1 MASLA
6 VTFDAQPGGRST
18 MFPRKI
24 RRGTIS
30 LGTYATGGIAVTPR
44 NLELIRVDDLDIQPT
59 GGYLFE
65 YLPSTG
71 KIKAYRQKDPGATGG
86 ADIPLP
92 EVANAVD
99 LSAVTSR
106 FRAEGA

>member
-1 MASLA
+1 MALA

-30 LGTYATGGIAVTPR
+30 LGTYATNGVAITTK
-44 NLELIRVDDLDIQPT
+44 NLELTRIDDLDIQPSA
-59 GGYLFE
+59 GYIFE
-65 YLPSTG
+65 YVPSTG
-71 KIKAYRQKDPGATGG
+71 KIKAYRQKDPAATGG

-99 LSAVTSR
+99 LSGVSAR
-106 FRAEGA
+106 FRAEGV

>member
-1 MASLA
+1 MAVLV

-30 LGTYATGGIAVTPR
+30 LGTYATNGVAVTPK
-44 NLELIRVDDLDIQPT
+44 NLELIRIDDLHIAPSA
-59 GGYLFE
+59 GYVFE
-65 YLPSTG
+65 YLPATG
-71 KIKAYRQKDPGATGG
+71 LVKAYQQTDPAAVGG

-92 EVANAVD
+92 EVTNAVD
-99 LSAVTSR
+99 LSAVAAR